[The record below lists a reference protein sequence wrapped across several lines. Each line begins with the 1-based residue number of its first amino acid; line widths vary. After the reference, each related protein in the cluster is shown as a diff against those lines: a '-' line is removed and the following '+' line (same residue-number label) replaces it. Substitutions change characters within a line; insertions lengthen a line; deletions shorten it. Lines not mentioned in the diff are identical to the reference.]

1 MVLTA
6 FAQSE
11 ARFEV
16 ASVKMS
22 PEHGGTRLAA
32 LDTDPAMVRYANL
45 SLKLLI
51 AMAYR
56 FDSELIKGDPAW
68 LDEQHYDVA
77 AKLPPGAP
85 KDRVP
90 EMMQALLAER
100 FKLAVHRETK
110 DARIYY
116 LVAGKGGPKLKKSDG
131 ADAPDPDHVRGDRTP
146 ASLIPG
152 GVNRPCDHCSTTCG
166 AAWSCRGIPCCG
178 PHGPGGKLRRQPEMA
193 AGRPRYQLPRSFCR
207 SSGATRTQT
216 GTGQG
221 FGRSPDCR
229 SRREDSHGEL
239 RRPNYRAG
247 CSSSAATICAGRGP
261 GGTFSTGRVSDC
273 IATLP
278 SNPSARM
285 V

>member
-1 MVLTA
+1 MDLRIPAAVFAMVLTA

-56 FDSELIKGDPAW
+56 FDSELIKGGPAW

-152 GVNRPCDHCSTTCG
+152 GVIGHAITVQQLAG
-166 AAWSCRGIPCCG
+166 LLG
-178 PHGPGGKLRRQPEMA
+178 HA
-193 AGRPRYQLPRSFCR
+193 AGYRVVDH
-207 SSGATRTQT
+207 T
-216 GTGQG
+216 GLAGNFDVNLRWRRDDRDTS
-221 FGRSPDCR
+221 SPD
-229 SRREDSHGEL
+229 L
-239 RRPNYRAG
+239 F
-247 CSSSAATICAGRGP
+247 AAIQEQLGLKLEPAKGSVEVLIVDHAERIPTE
-261 GGTFSTGRVSDC
+261 
-273 IATLP
+273 
-278 SNPSARM
+278 N
-285 V
+285 